1 VTPGSNRLPADPD
14 DAAIWWA
21 TRRQMDPKRFVEDA
35 RFAAWLAD
43 PRHARAW
50 DEIDTRVDLVGNFA
64 AQAEV
69 REMREAALDM
79 VRTRR
84 PDRRRYWVAGIAMAA
99 SLAAGIIW
107 SGAPTAIGPAA
118 IAPPRQMA
126 AGNLYTTKVGERR
139 EFTLPDGSRVA
150 LNTGS
155 TLEVAYSRDRRDVR
169 LLAGQALFHVAKD
182 KARPF
187 VVAAG
192 SRLITATGTAFDVE
206 IKRGGG
212 VAVML
217 VEGHV
222 RVDTARPK
230 GLARL
235 IPWID
240 RDELEPGQRL
250 IAPVSGDAVVAFGD
264 VERETAWNRGVL
276 IFRDDRLA
284 DAVAE
289 INRYSTTM
297 LVVEDPK
304 IADLRVSGVFPTT
317 QEKDFVAALEAFYP
331 ITARQRSPGAVILV
345 WDTEARP

>member
-21 TRRQMDPKRFVEDA
+21 TRRQMDPKRFGEDA

-50 DEIDTRVDLVGNFA
+50 NEIDTRVDLIGNFA
-64 AQAEV
+64 AQPEV

-84 PDRRRYWVAGIAMAA
+84 PDKRRYWIAGVAMAA
-99 SLAAGIIW
+99 SLAAGIVW
-107 SGAPTAIGPAA
+107 SGAPNAIGPAA
-118 IAPPRQMA
+118 SPPLRQVA
-126 AGNLYTTKVGERR
+126 AADRYMTKVGERR
-139 EFTLPDGSRVA
+139 EFTLSDGSRVA

-155 TLEVAYSRDRRDVR
+155 ILEVHFSRDRRDVR

-182 KARPF
+182 KSRPF

-212 VAVML
+212 VAVLL

-222 RVDTARPK
+222 RVDTARPQ
-230 GLARL
+230 GVARL

-250 IAPVSGDAVVAFGD
+250 TAPVSGDAVVAFGD

-284 DAVAE
+284 DAIAE

-304 IADLRVSGVFPTT
+304 IAELRVSGVFPTT

-331 ITARQRSPGAVILV
+331 IRARQRSPGTIALG
-345 WDTEARP
+345 WDSDARP